1 VYGIVFLLIA
11 LHCLGRT
18 GASFSRIQEE
28 KEKEAAMPCN
38 RQCSTD
44 ESFWRI
50 LDATMKKL
58 VLQLLFSHTVSAF
71 YTSRQVCR
79 PIITTQVRKNQ
90 NGESCCSLAYSFRD
104 PDEDS
109 SAYWEES
116 KKKSTSL
123 RSSSSSA
130 NGGSSDSS
138 ETNDNI
144 GGAAVLLDEN
154 EIDIVGS
161 GTLGDIMSG
170 PAAPKTKQAP
180 NSSQSSS
187 PSSTSDIN
195 NKKVIDGLVTKEG
208 GELNTRFNCNFSPME
223 RIALTSNG
231 NLQRIFSSYYDAPVH
246 VHIDFCSRRAEDET
260 TAAAAAVAVLP
271 TDGTRRKTSV
281 MDYYTSNTYNNFDI
295 IDKNNKYSPKEDMG
309 TDKNCSSNSSA
320 IWDRIVHIHIHGQT
334 ICRATS
340 IISVKD
346 PTCIRLIENGTMGI
360 GQLFRYL
367 DRLPTFSLVDAGRT
381 TTAAAAAG
389 KDFNDNSSGTN
400 DVSFFEGGIWRTYE
414 LKCDEMTCL
423 IHEEFHK
430 DAWNISPEGTSNG
443 GTVSPFKPLI

>member
-1 VYGIVFLLIA
+1 
-11 LHCLGRT
+11 
-18 GASFSRIQEE
+18 
-28 KEKEAAMPCN
+28 
-38 RQCSTD
+38 
-44 ESFWRI
+44 
-50 LDATMKKL
+50 MKKL
-58 VLQLLFSHTVSAF
+58 VPQMLFVPAVSAF
-71 YTSRQVCR
+71 YSSRQACR
-79 PIITTQVRKNQ
+79 PITTLARKNN
-90 NGESCCSLAYSFRD
+90 NGESCCCRCSLAYSFRD
-104 PDEDS
+104 PEEES
-109 SAYWEES
+109 SAYWDES
-116 KKKSTSL
+116 KKKVSTSI
-123 RSSSSSA
+123 SSSSNSA
-130 NGGSSDSS
+130 NGSSGSS
-138 ETNDNI
+138 ETSDNI
-144 GGAAVLLDEN
+144 GSAAVLLDEN
-154 EIDIVGS
+154 ETIDIVGS

-170 PAAPKTKQAP
+170 PTAPDTKQTL
-180 NSSQSSS
+180 NSSPSSS
-187 PSSTSDIN
+187 PSSSTTDIN

-246 VHIDFCSRRAEDET
+246 VHIDFCSRRTEDET
-260 TAAAAAVAVLP
+260 TAATAATVLP
-271 TDGTRRKTSV
+271 TDGRRKTSV
-281 MDYYTSNTYNNFDI
+281 MDYYSSNSYNNFDI
-295 IDKNNKYSPKEDMG
+295 IDKNNKYSPKEDMEK
-309 TDKNCSSNSSA
+309 DNNCSSSA

-381 TTAAAAAG
+381 TT
-389 KDFNDNSSGTN
+389 SGTN
-400 DVSFFEGGIWRTYE
+400 DISFFEGGIWRTYE

-443 GTVSPFKPLI
+443 GTGAISSFKPMI

>member
-1 VYGIVFLLIA
+1 M
-11 LHCLGRT
+11 
-18 GASFSRIQEE
+18 
-28 KEKEAAMPCN
+28 KEKLKEGQGKGNNTCN
-38 RQCSTD
+38 APLMNHSG
-44 ESFWRI
+44 EI

-58 VLQLLFSHTVSAF
+58 VLQLLFSPTVSPF
-71 YTSRQVCR
+71 YSSLQVCR
-79 PIITTQVRKNQ
+79 PITTQVRKNQ

-104 PDEDS
+104 PDEE

-130 NGGSSDSS
+130 NGSSDSS

-144 GGAAVLLDEN
+144 GGAVVLDEN

-170 PAAPKTKQAP
+170 PAAPKTKQTL

-187 PSSTSDIN
+187 PSSTTADVN
-195 NKKVIDGLVTKEG
+195 NEKVIDGLVTKEG

-246 VHIDFCSRRAEDET
+246 VHIDFCSRRTEDETT
-260 TAAAAAVAVLP
+260 TAAAAAVLP

-281 MDYYTSNTYNNFDI
+281 MDYYTSNTYSNFDI

-309 TDKNCSSNSSA
+309 KDKNCSSSSSSSA

-381 TTAAAAAG
+381 TTAATSAAAAAAG
-389 KDFNDNSSGTN
+389 GGGGGGKDLNDNSSGTN